1 MNSTMTSH
9 LEARQ
14 DTYARQL
21 ARHLERLSDDL
32 PYDIT
37 ERLRAARMQAVAQRK
52 VVTRLKTQLA
62 SQELHMGGGTAA
74 LGFGEEGLN
83 LWSRLAS
90 ALPLLVL
97 VAGLILIHVFQN
109 DQRARELADVDAAL
123 LTDDLPP
130 AAYADPGFLQYIKI
144 SHDQS
149 R

>member
-1 MNSTMTSH
+1 MSTTMSPQ
-9 LEARQ
+9 LEAFQ
-14 DTYARQL
+14 DDYARQL
-21 ARHLERLSDDL
+21 VGHLTRLSDDL
-32 PYDIT
+32 PYDIS
-37 ERLRAARMQAVAQRK
+37 ERLRAARTQAVSRRKLVAQ
-52 VVTRLKTQLA
+52 
-62 SQELHMGGGTAA
+62 SQQFAHPVLHVGGHAA
-74 LGFGEEGLN
+74 VLGFGEEGLN